1 MLPIAKR
8 RERRAYAHAP
18 QPAGQRQLVD
28 NNTPPTNRLACA
40 MAPGQPVT
48 PPLEDFHRTLGIR
61 RYVLVWGC
69 STTSGSENLLLMMT
83 FKYGKVGATV
93 SCEVRPYMARQ
104 AWRIALD
111 NARVLALSFMRAPEP
126 CILALL
132 QRRASGGKR
141 LCLASFGPE
150 LDLLAAVHLEE
161 DRQLWPLGR
170 PSAWLWDLGEGS
182 VLVALGQPG
191 PGSTPIV
198 LHRVELAPRADFEW
212 LGIPGLSKPPAGKVC
227 CSFRLTAA
235 VLVAAEP
242 DSPVVL
248 LSEDGLQFLCQN
260 SLVDLGKLKLADLGL
275 GKRGTAAALGLTTG
289 RPRSWAAI
297 ADAAAGPSRFLFLG
311 FTTGAPAVLQMRLC
325 EDEAPTCSLLRLVT
339 SEQPRPPIVH
349 AVGFEDPSSESPCGF
364 LAFDAAGA
372 AFRFRL
378 RFAGGPLEAPCV
390 DVERCESEALPL
402 TANSSWSLGGFLTSE
417 GDAGP
422 SCAALVQLQSA
433 WTAELRPY

>member
-1 MLPIAKR
+1 MVLQQTR
-8 RERRAYAHAP
+8 
-18 QPAGQRQLVD
+18 
-28 NNTPPTNRLACA
+28 RLARRPLRLFSLDGGVAVQVDQRVTGPCSGTEGFLLRPPA
-40 MAPGQPVT
+40 WGPESLLSSQLGPACSFSETSLLALVHGENRECRGPVEAKLT
-48 PPLEDFHRTLGIR
+48 KEGR
-61 RYVLVWGC
+61 RHSVVQSASVNG
-69 STTSGSENLLLMMT
+69 E
-83 FKYGKVGATV
+83 
-93 SCEVRPYMARQ
+93 
-104 AWRIALD
+104 
-111 NARVLALSFMRAPEP
+111 VLALSFIPAPEP

-132 QRRASGGKR
+132 QRRASGGRR

-170 PSAWLWDLGEGS
+170 PSAWLWDLGGGS
-182 VLVALGQPG
+182 VLAALGQPG

-198 LHRVELAPRADFEW
+198 LHRVELARRADFEW
-212 LGIPGLSKPPAGKVC
+212 LGIPELSKPPAGKVC

-248 LSEDGLQFLCQN
+248 LSEDGLQFLCQH

-275 GKRGTAAALGLTTG
+275 GNRGTACALGLAKG

-311 FTTGAPAVLQMRLC
+311 FTTGTPAVLQVRLR

-349 AVGFEDPSSESPCGF
+349 VAAFEDPGSESPCGF

-378 RFAGGPLEAPCV
+378 RFPGGPLEAPCV
-390 DVERCESEALPL
+390 EVERCESEALPPA
-402 TANSSWSLGGFLTSE
+402 ANSSWSFGGFLTSE

-422 SCAALVQLQSA
+422 SCAALVQLPSRA